1 VVDLAPEVLG
11 VAVAGPGV
19 PIVGQG
25 ASVVVAQVPEVSVVV
40 LEALPEVQV
49 ALLEQ
54 EAAWVL
60 PEIPVVSQV
69 PGAAWVLL
77 VPLALEPEKALDL
90 ISPELVRVV
99 PVMAVVFPE
108 VPLEELVCLAVE
120 EQVSL
125 QACQAVPV
133 HLP

>member
-1 VVDLAPEVLG
+1 MVVDLAPEVLG
-11 VAVAGPGV
+11 VAVAGPEV
-19 PIVGQG
+19 SVVGQ
-25 ASVVVAQVPEVSVVV
+25 ALVVVVQVPEVSVVLLGV
-40 LEALPEVQV
+40 LPGAQV

-60 PEIPVVSQV
+60 PEIQVVSRV

-90 ISPELVRVV
+90 ISPVLVQVV
-99 PVMAVVFPE
+99 PAMAGVFPE
-108 VPLEELVCLAVE
+108 VPLEGLVCLAVE